1 MPDAAATQIA
11 FALSRLALYQ
21 RAAGRG
27 AATPAGLGATQAAAL
42 RELAQ
47 RGPQRVGALAAALG
61 VRQPTLSESLA
72 TLEAKGLVARTPEPG
87 DARAARVSL
96 TADGQALTGALPAMP
111 DALADAIS
119 ALPETGRGALMRAL
133 TRLVRALQ
141 EARAMPVQRMC
152 ATCRHFR
159 PHAHA
164 DDALPHHCGFVDAAF
179 GDDALRID
187 CPDHQDAPEE
197 EARRNWARFAAAG

>member
-1 MPDAAATQIA
+1 MPDAAREIA

-21 RAAGRG
+21 RAAGWQ

-72 TLEAKGLVARTPEPG
+72 TLEAKGYVARAPDPG

-96 TADGQALTGALPAMP
+96 TAAGQALTGVLPAVP
-111 DALADAIS
+111 EALSQALA
-119 ALPETGRGALMRAL
+119 ALPEAERGALMRAL
-133 TRLVRALQ
+133 TRLIRALQ
-141 EARAMPVQRMC
+141 DARAMPVQRMC

-164 DDALPHHCGFVDAAF
+164 DAAAPHHCGFVDAAF
-179 GDDALRID
+179 GDGALRID
-187 CPDHQDAPEE
+187 CPDHRDAPEE
-197 EARRNWARFAAAG
+197 AARRNWARFAATG